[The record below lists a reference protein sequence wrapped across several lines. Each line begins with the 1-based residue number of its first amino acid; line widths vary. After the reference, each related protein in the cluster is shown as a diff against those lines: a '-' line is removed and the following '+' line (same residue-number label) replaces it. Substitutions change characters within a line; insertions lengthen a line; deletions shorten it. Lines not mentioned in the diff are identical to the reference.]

1 MFGDQLGPILMF
13 LLGIALLTSILLRR
27 TYRQVGRRRKGFD
40 NRPIDAQPRPK
51 TEWDGAKHD
60 SVAVI
65 EKQKVQLA
73 QMSRDVNGQLD
84 TKIMILRDLIA
95 RSEQQIER
103 LEELLGETQNV

>member
-1 MFGDQLGPILMF
+1 MFGDQFVPVLMF

-27 TYRQVGRRRKGFD
+27 TYRQLGRRRKAYD
-40 NRPIDAQPRPK
+40 SRPIDAQPRPK

-60 SVAVI
+60 SMAVI
-65 EKQKVQLA
+65 EKQKVQLE

-95 RSEQQIER
+95 QSEQQIAR
-103 LEELLGETQNV
+103 LEELVGETQNA